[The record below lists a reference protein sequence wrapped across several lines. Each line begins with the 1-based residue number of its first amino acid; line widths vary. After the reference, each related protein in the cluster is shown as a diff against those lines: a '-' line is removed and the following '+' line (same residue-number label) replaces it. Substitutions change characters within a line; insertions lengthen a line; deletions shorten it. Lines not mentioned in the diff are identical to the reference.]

1 MRTKYL
7 LPCLLAIFAFVAC
20 DKMPENGDLDGQ
32 WQMTSI
38 KHLDHDAPSTLKLK
52 GKVYWNFQLKLLS
65 IYTPDEPHDQGSNYT
80 FCRFQVKGDSLH
92 ITDSYVHSMNIDI
105 KLDETATYL
114 DVVGLHN
121 NRESYAIQTLTDSR
135 MVLRSDYHELE
146 FRKW

>member
-32 WQMTSI
+32 WQMTNI
-38 KHLDHDAPSTLKLK
+38 KHLDHDAPSDTLK

-65 IYTPDEPHDQGSNYT
+65 IYTPDDLHNQGSNYT

-92 ITDSYVHSMNIDI
+92 ITKSYVHSMNTD
-105 KLDETATYL
+105 LEMEDGVTYL

>member
-38 KHLDHDAPSTLKLK
+38 KHLDHDAPSAALN
-52 GKVYWNFQLKLLS
+52 GKVYWSFQLKLLS
-65 IYTPDEPHDQGSNYT
+65 IYTPKDLHNQGTNYT

-92 ITDSYVHSMNIDI
+92 ITKSYVHSMNTDI
-105 KLDETATYL
+105 EMEDGVTCL
-114 DVVGLHN
+114 DVVGLYN

>member
-32 WQMTSI
+32 SQMTSI
-38 KHLDHDAPSTLKLK
+38 KHLNHDAPSALK
-52 GKVYWNFQLKLLS
+52 GKVYWSFQLKLLS
-65 IYTPDEPHDQGSNYT
+65 IYTPTPDDLHNQGTNYT

-92 ITDSYVHSMNIDI
+92 ITKSYVHSMNTD
-105 KLDETATYL
+105 LEMEDGVTYL

>member
-1 MRTKYL
+1 MTTKYL

-38 KHLDHDAPSTLKLK
+38 KHLNHDAPSTLN

-65 IYTPDEPHDQGSNYT
+65 IYTPDDLHDQGSNYT

>member
-1 MRTKYL
+1 MRTKYF
-7 LPCLLAIFAFVAC
+7 LPFLLAVFTLFAC

-38 KHLDHDAPSTLKLK
+38 KHLRHEAPTPALI
-52 GKVYWNFQLKLLS
+52 GKVYWSFQLKLLS
-65 IYTPDEPHDQGSNYT
+65 IYTPKDLHNQGENYT

-92 ITDSYVHSMNIDI
+92 ITKSYVHSMNTDI
-105 KLDETATYL
+105 EMDETATYL

-121 NRESYAIQTLTDSR
+121 NRESYAIKTLTDSR
-135 MVLRSDYHELE
+135 LVLHSDYHELE

>member
-1 MRTKYL
+1 MKPLYL
-7 LPCLLAIFAFVAC
+7 LLLSLALLLFAGC
-20 DKMPENGDLDGQ
+20 GKMPENGDLDGQ

-38 KHLDHDAPSTLKLK
+38 KHLNHDAPSALN
-52 GKVYWNFQLKLLS
+52 GKVYWSFQLKLLS
-65 IYTPDEPHDQGSNYT
+65 IYTPDDLHNLGTNYT

-92 ITDSYVHSMNIDI
+92 ITKSYVHSMNTDI
-105 KLDETATYL
+105 EMEDGVTYL

>member
-1 MRTKYL
+1 MTTKYL

-38 KHLDHDAPSTLKLK
+38 KHLNHDAPSALN
-52 GKVYWNFQLKLLS
+52 GKVYWSFQLKLLS
-65 IYTPDEPHDQGSNYT
+65 IYTPDAKHNQVSNYT
-80 FCRFQVKGDSLH
+80 FCRFQVKGDSLF
-92 ITDSYVHSMNIDI
+92 ITDSYVHKMDTDSILN
-105 KLDETATYL
+105 ETATCL

>member
-1 MRTKYL
+1 MRTKYF
-7 LPCLLAIFAFVAC
+7 LPFLLAAFTLVAC

-38 KHLDHDAPSTLKLK
+38 KHLAHDAPTPALS
-52 GKVYWNFQLKLLS
+52 GQVYWSFQLKLLS
-65 IYTPDEPHDQGSNYT
+65 IYTPKDLHNQGTHYT

-92 ITDSYVHSMNIDI
+92 ITRSYVHSMNTDI
-105 KLDETATYL
+105 EMDETATYL

-121 NRESYAIQTLTDSR
+121 NRESYAIKTLTDSR
-135 MVLRSDYHELE
+135 LVLHSDYHELE

>member
-38 KHLDHDAPSTLKLK
+38 KHLNHDAPSALK

-65 IYTPDEPHDQGSNYT
+65 IYTPDDLHNLGTNYT

-92 ITDSYVHSMNIDI
+92 ITKSYVHSMNTD
-105 KLDETATYL
+105 LEMEDGVTYL

-135 MVLRSDYHELE
+135 MVLRSDNHELE

>member
-7 LPCLLAIFAFVAC
+7 LPFLLAAFTLVAC
-20 DKMPENGDLDGQ
+20 DKMPEYGDLDGQ

-38 KHLDHDAPSTLKLK
+38 KHVGHAAPTSALN
-52 GKVYWNFQLKLLS
+52 GKVYWSFQLNLLS
-65 IYTPDEPHDQGSNYT
+65 IYTPEDKHNGSESYT

-92 ITDSYVHSMNIDI
+92 ITKSYVHSMNTDI
-105 KLDETATYL
+105 EMDETATYL

-121 NRESYAIQTLTDSR
+121 NRESYAIKTLTDSR
-135 MVLRSDYHELE
+135 LVLHSNYHELE

>member
-38 KHLDHDAPSTLKLK
+38 KHLNHDAPSPLN

-65 IYTPDEPHDQGSNYT
+65 IYTPDDLHDQGSNYT

>member
-38 KHLDHDAPSTLKLK
+38 KHLNHDATSALN

-65 IYTPDEPHDQGSNYT
+65 IYTPDDKHDQGSNYT

>member
-7 LPCLLAIFAFVAC
+7 LPCLLAILAFVAC

-38 KHLDHDAPSTLKLK
+38 KHLNHDAPSALK
-52 GKVYWNFQLKLLS
+52 GKVYWSFQLKLLS
-65 IYTPDEPHDQGSNYT
+65 IYTPDDKHDQGSNYT

>member
-1 MRTKYL
+1 MTTKYL

-38 KHLDHDAPSTLKLK
+38 KHLDHDAPSALD
-52 GKVYWNFQLKLLS
+52 GKVYWSFQLKLLS
-65 IYTPDEPHDQGSNYT
+65 IYTPGDLHNQVSNYT
-80 FCRFQVKGDSLH
+80 FCRFQVKGDSLF
-92 ITDSYVHSMNIDI
+92 ITDSYVHKMDTDSILN
-105 KLDETATYL
+105 ETATYL

-121 NRESYAIQTLTDSR
+121 NRESYAIKTLTDSR

>member
-7 LPCLLAIFAFVAC
+7 FPFLLATFTLFAC
-20 DKMPENGDLDGQ
+20 DKMPVNGDLDGQ

-38 KHLDHDAPSTLKLK
+38 KHVGHAAPTSALN
-52 GKVYWNFQLKLLS
+52 GKVYWSFQLNLLS
-65 IYTPDEPHDQGSNYT
+65 IYTPEDKQNNSESYT

-92 ITDSYVHSMNIDI
+92 ITKSYVHSMD
-105 KLDETATYL
+105 KDVEVEDTATYL

-121 NRESYAIQTLTDSR
+121 NRESYAIKTLTDSR
-135 MVLRSDYHELE
+135 LVLHSDYHELE